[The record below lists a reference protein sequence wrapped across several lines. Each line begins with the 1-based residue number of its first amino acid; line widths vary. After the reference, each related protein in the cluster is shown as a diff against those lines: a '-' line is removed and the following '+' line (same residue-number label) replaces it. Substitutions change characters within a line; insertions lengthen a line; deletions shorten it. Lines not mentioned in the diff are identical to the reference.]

1 MYIIYIYI
9 IEKYTWKIPVAA
21 IHMEG
26 KQYLQGH
33 AGTKYV
39 ANGFPEHGV
48 GFTVRSHSLI
58 FLAINV
64 LGTEPKHHM
73 VIEINLTELLKQS
86 NVIPP
91 PKKNVLVANDFCPLP
106 RWHLSTGTACR
117 DDASEVWSQVTCY
130 DGQKA
135 INEGTTSPHQKC
147 VYIYIFIYIYT
158 FYIYIYID
166 IDTHTHIV
174 SNCTIICIFFN
185 IYNCG
190 FIPICN

>member
-135 INEGTTSPHQKC
+135 INEGTTSPHQK
-147 VYIYIFIYIYT
+147 YIYIYT
-158 FYIYIYID
+158 YIYIHFVYIYIYILYIYIYIN
-166 IDTHTHIV
+166 IDTHT
-174 SNCTIICIFFN
+174 SYLTAQSYAFF
-185 IYNCG
+185 
-190 FIPICN
+190 